1 MLTECGA
8 PEFDAARMLFWI
20 EFWIERWIDCL
31 IDGVADGCDT
41 RRLEARLRKD
51 CDTGTEAIVDDGCW
65 VKVEAKP
72 VEELAGWILAT
83 LTEPELDAT
92 GLAEPE
98 PEPDATI
105 DPTELDAAILVD
117 PDPDPDATAEEEP
130 FDAGN
135 EAETDPDTNDPCW
148 LPWGRTDAEFDG

>member
-1 MLTECGA
+1 M
-8 PEFDAARMLFWI
+8 
-20 EFWIERWIDCL
+20 
-31 IDGVADGCDT
+31 
-41 RRLEARLRKD
+41 
-51 CDTGTEAIVDDGCW
+51 
-65 VKVEAKP
+65 
-72 VEELAGWILAT
+72 AGWILAT

-98 PEPDATI
+98 PDATV

-135 EAETDPDTNDPCW
+135 EAETDPDTNDP
-148 LPWGRTDAEFDG
+148 LVVKILD